1 MVPRKRLS
9 LPNEGEGQKSAYSR
23 SLLTLSRSLLTLYLG
38 NVFLSQMRVKVTKC
52 PSAPH
57 CVSTLLMCVCVCA
70 RARVCVCACVCVHIS
85 THKDLLL
92 PKKREILLNKKKR
105 TWCTCDQ
112 QPLHPPFVPPA
123 CLLLLLL
130 CTLAPTLAMSPEP
143 NVCVCV

>member
-57 CVSTLLMCVCVCA
+57 CVSTLLMCVCVCVRA
-70 RARVCVCACVCVHIS
+70 RACVCVCVCAYIY
-85 THKDLLL
+85 TQR
-92 PKKREILLNKKKR
+92 PTITQKKRDSIKQKKAYLVHVRSAAATSALCPPCMPPPPPPMYSR
-105 TWCTCDQ
+105 THTC
-112 QPLHPPFVPPA
+112 HVSG
-123 CLLLLLL
+123 
-130 CTLAPTLAMSPEP
+130 T
-143 NVCVCV
+143 